1 MYKIF
6 HIIASV
12 QLGGAEI
19 VAIELANHCAGVDGK
34 RHDSTIIELYPTKN
48 EYSRAKKEELSKK
61 GIRTITLRDGSKRQ
75 SLVLSPIKLAR
86 LIKRENPDIIHSHT
100 DLPDFALAGALRIFK
115 LFNENPRKIVRTIH
129 NTQLWRTHSRLGKYA
144 ESAFADDW
152 IIGVSKSTIDAYKKL
167 RDENSLAHS
176 KNIKV
181 IYNGCQV
188 PKPAKHPFEI
198 ASDKINIAFCGRFE
212 DYKGMETLI
221 SSIIITNERFPGHFM
236 FHVIGDGTYKPQL
249 IKLSKEYNNTIV
261 YPPTPNIS
269 NKLHGFDF
277 VFMPSHFEG
286 LPLISIESSLSR
298 VPVIASFAPG
308 LDETLPDDWP
318 LRFHLNDELKLMDI
332 FEQIKNR
339 TIDMDMLKEKAYN
352 FATENFSLEKMVG
365 SYSALYQEHH
375 GQ

>member
-1 MYKIF
+1 
-6 HIIASV
+6 
-12 QLGGAEI
+12 
-19 VAIELANHCAGVDGK
+19 
-34 RHDSTIIELYPTKN
+34 
-48 EYSRAKKEELSKK
+48 
-61 GIRTITLRDGSKRQ
+61 
-75 SLVLSPIKLAR
+75 
-86 LIKRENPDIIHSHT
+86 
-100 DLPDFALAGALRIFK
+100 
-115 LFNENPRKIVRTIH
+115 
-129 NTQLWRTHSRLGKYA
+129 
-144 ESAFADDW
+144 
-152 IIGVSKSTIDAYKKL
+152 
-167 RDENSLAHS
+167 
-176 KNIKV
+176 
-181 IYNGCQV
+181 
-188 PKPAKHPFEI
+188 
-198 ASDKINIAFCGRFE
+198 
-212 DYKGMETLI
+212 
-221 SSIIITNERFPGHFM
+221 M